1 MMESRAV
8 RVTER
13 HVLVRATRV
22 VALRARI
29 ADGSAMSDER
39 FEHLSAGDP
48 APDFALRDATGATV
62 SLSDFAGRRVIVY
75 FYPAAFTPGC
85 TTEACDFRDNLASLQ
100 GAGYAVVGISGDD
113 VETLA
118 RFAAEDRLDF
128 PLLSDPDHV
137 TAKAY
142 GAWGEK
148 QIGDRTLTGVLR
160 STFAIGEDGRIEL
173 AEYRVNADGH
183 VRALRESLG
192 V

>member
-1 MMESRAV
+1 M
-8 RVTER
+8 
-13 HVLVRATRV
+13 
-22 VALRARI
+22 
-29 ADGSAMSDER
+29 
-39 FEHLSAGDP
+39 
-48 APDFALRDATGATV
+48 
-62 SLSDFAGRRVIVY
+62 
-75 FYPAAFTPGC
+75 
-85 TTEACDFRDNLASLQ
+85 
-100 GAGYAVVGISGDD
+100 GISGDD

-148 QIGDRTLTGVLR
+148 QIGDRTLAGVLR